1 MDPETGECTLGSKC
15 ADEGGSET
23 CNGHGSCEQVG
34 AHAVC
39 HCDAGFADDGL
50 ELCSKCADPLFTYP
64 DCQLRNWILE
74 EPDINCKDLDYKMPR
89 KLWKDAAASNNPGV
103 LQEEDGEVNWAQRYR
118 LSDGRTKR
126 TSSSHYF
133 LVPEA
138 SVFRL
143 FLDTSDSGVTVKYRL
158 FNDKKEEIL
167 SSASAGQ
174 DSDADG
180 FLKSATEFVILHQ
193 SQGQG

>member
-1 MDPETGECTLGSKC
+1 
-15 ADEGGSET
+15 
-23 CNGHGSCEQVG
+23 
-34 AHAVC
+34 
-39 HCDAGFADDGL
+39 
-50 ELCSKCADPLFTYP
+50 
-64 DCQLRNWILE
+64 
-74 EPDINCKDLDYKMPR
+74 MPR